1 MKKTAMKKT
10 AMKKMDKEHEMNSTI
25 ELFGITLQSP
35 LIIGSGPIGYGAE
48 GMIRAHEQGAGAVVT
63 KTIRDVPA
71 ENPYPH
77 IAVTGRDSMINA
89 EKWTD
94 FSGSRWVETEI
105 PAAKA
110 AGVVVIASIGHT
122 LAEVENWVSRIADAG
137 ADIIELVSYTEQE
150 ILPMVRRARELM
162 TKPLLVKISPNW
174 TDPVAAALHA
184 LDAGAD
190 GITAM
195 DSVGPVLRIDIRT
208 RKPLVGGP
216 HGTGWLTGG
225 AIKPITLRYVAEIAA
240 KTDKPVIG
248 LGGVMTAE
256 DAVEMMMAGAVAAGV
271 CTAPMLKGLS
281 YLGTLVKGIEKL
293 AETLGFAEV
302 SHITGAALKNLAAGE
317 NRKRFVF
324 RFQSDLCSAC
334 MKCVIVCPYQA
345 RSLQKTVL
353 QEKSLQKLQKYVMS
367 LDEELCRYC
376 GLCVSVCPTGALE
389 APDILEASD
398 I

>member
-1 MKKTAMKKT
+1 
-10 AMKKMDKEHEMNSTI
+10 
-25 ELFGITLQSP
+25 
-35 LIIGSGPIGYGAE
+35 
-48 GMIRAHEQGAGAVVT
+48 
-63 KTIRDVPA
+63 
-71 ENPYPH
+71 
-77 IAVTGRDSMINA
+77 
-89 EKWTD
+89 
-94 FSGSRWVETEI
+94 
-105 PAAKA
+105 
-110 AGVVVIASIGHT
+110 
-122 LAEVENWVSRIADAG
+122 
-137 ADIIELVSYTEQE
+137 
-150 ILPMVRRARELM
+150 MVRRARELM

-184 LDAGAD
+184 LEAGAD

-225 AIKPITLRYVAEIAA
+225 AIKPMTLRYVAEIAA

-256 DAVEMMMAGAVAAGV
+256 DAVEMMMAGASAVGV
-271 CTAPMLKGLS
+271 CTAPMLKGIS
-281 YLGTLVKGIEKL
+281 YIGTLVKGIEKL

-317 NRKRFVF
+317 NRNRFAF
-324 RFQSDLCSAC
+324 RFQSDLCIAC

-345 RSLQKTVL
+345 RRLQKTLL
-353 QEKSLQKLQKYVMS
+353 QEKSLKYAMS
-367 LDEELCRYC
+367 LDEQLCRYC
-376 GLCVSVCPTGALE
+376 GLCVSTCPTGALE
-389 APDILEASD
+389 DIG